1 MSETLTGT
9 VTRVTSKEQGQ
20 YGNLAYN
27 LCIDCDD
34 NNDKPEWFSAGWEAP
49 ACEVGD
55 KIECSVKQNGK
66 FWNIIKNSIQVTEP
80 GNKGGDSGR
89 GVQQSSRGSNR
100 GDSSQQSS
108 RGSNAQASRSSSQG
122 AATSTGSM
130 SKEQYWEQRAENDKA
145 RDLIIQLQSAQ
156 NTAIA
161 TIVGAIGAGAVALPT
176 KKSDKYDAYIALIDE
191 EVIRI
196 RKNYLAGGPVVAQKQ
211 EEQENLPFDDDIP
224 EFADDGPV
232 PE

>member
-1 MSETLTGT
+1 MSSETVTGT

-34 NNDKPEWFSAGWEAP
+34 NNDKPEWFSAGWEEP

-66 FWNIIKNSIQVTEP
+66 FWNIIKNSIQVTQP

-89 GVQQSSRGSNR
+89 GVQQSSRGSSR
-100 GDSSQQSS
+100 GDSNQSS
-108 RGSNAQASRSSSQG
+108 RGSNAQASRSATPAASS
-122 AATSTGSM
+122 ASSM

-161 TIVGAIGAGAVALPT
+161 TIVGAINAGAVALPT

-196 RKNYLAGGPVVAQKQ
+196 RKNYLAGGPVVQKQ
-211 EEQENLPFDDDIP
+211 EAKEDLPFDDDVPASFDDNGPIP
-224 EFADDGPV
+224 E
-232 PE
+232 